1 VRLTR
6 FLAAQ
11 EGSFEGAL
19 AELRAGCKHGHW
31 MWYIFPQLRGLGR
44 TERAQFYGIKD
55 LDEARAYLAHPVLGP
70 RLADSAAAML
80 SHEGKTAAE
89 ILGEVD
95 AMKLRSSATLFE
107 AAEGDA
113 AFATLL
119 ARYFGGERCVATLK
133 VVR

>member
-1 VRLTR
+1 MRLTH

-11 EGSFEGAL
+11 EGSFEAAL
-19 AELRAGCKHGHW
+19 AELRAGRKRGHW

-44 TERAQFYGIKD
+44 SERALFYGIKD
-55 LDEARAYLAHPVLGP
+55 LDEARAYLAHPLLGP
-70 RLADSAAAML
+70 RLADCAAAMFW
-80 SHEGKTAAE
+80 HESKMAAE

-133 VVR
+133 AVR